1 VKTGDTIVATG
12 KMLVVVMLLKRGSL
26 RFIIL
31 QGGKQHLARSVYAW
45 HILDIYIILFSTY
58 GNITTGL

>member
-1 VKTGDTIVATG
+1 
-12 KMLVVVMLLKRGSL
+12 MLVVVMLLKRGSL

-45 HILDIYIILFSTY
+45 HLLDIYIILFSTY